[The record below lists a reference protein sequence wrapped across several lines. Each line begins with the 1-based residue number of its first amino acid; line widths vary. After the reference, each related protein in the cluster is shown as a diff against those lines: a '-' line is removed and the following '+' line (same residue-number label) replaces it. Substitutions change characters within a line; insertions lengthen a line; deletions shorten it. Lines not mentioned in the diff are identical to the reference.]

1 MPNVFGNPVHHR
13 WFDIWAGQWKW
24 APHNV
29 FGRNTQAFD
38 WGIRSYHVGRQLR
51 WHRLLGTALPFR
63 LVEFTARPSAAP
75 PASDGVDNAD
85 PGRDRAA
92 IRFGYAP
99 LPTVVCLT
107 GLARNPHGL

>member
-1 MPNVFGNPVHHR
+1 MSLAILFITGGSTFGP
-13 WFDIWAGQWKW
+13 GQWKW

-38 WGIRSYHVGRQLR
+38 WGIRSLSCWRQLR

-85 PGRDRAA
+85 PGAGPRCYSLWVRPSTDCCMPYRA
-92 IRFGYAP
+92 GP
-99 LPTVVCLT
+99 
-107 GLARNPHGL
+107 